1 MSVESHM
8 AYNLYF
14 YDNRSHTWIQIF
26 TVVCDWSYAELLL
39 LSIWCFWK
47 HCTYYLGS
55 MYPMKGWSWP
65 Y

>member
-39 LSIWCFWK
+39 LSIWRFWK
-47 HCTYYLGS
+47 HCTYYL
-55 MYPMKGWSWP
+55 
-65 Y
+65 